1 MKLLKK
7 NLKMKN
13 QKTIMISKLKK
24 KRKKIYKKNNK
35 MKKKI
40 LLKICFLKKIEELL
54 IEWKVMK
61 LKRNKKLKN

>member
-1 MKLLKK
+1 
-7 NLKMKN
+7 
-13 QKTIMISKLKK
+13 
-24 KRKKIYKKNNK
+24 

-54 IEWKVMK
+54 TEWKTMK